1 MQFLYFTDP
10 MCSWCYGFG
19 PVMRR
24 LAATF
29 GGRIPLHIVPGGLRP
44 DETRALTPQRAAEIV
59 HHWSLVEAETG
70 RDFDPGFFKHN
81 AGFVY
86 DTFPA
91 SRAVTAASRAAPAR
105 ALAYLDELQSRFYAK
120 GEDPR
125 SEATQVAAAQ
135 AAGLPV
141 DAFRSYLH
149 DADTEALTRAGFAR
163 FQSLGGMGFPF
174 LLLETAERP
183 RIVSIGYQSYEHL
196 EGVVRNILSKIGQG
210 LNAH

>member
-1 MQFLYFTDP
+1 MTFLYFTDP

-19 PVMRR
+19 PVIRR
-24 LAATF
+24 LADTF
-29 GGRIPLHIVPGGLRP
+29 GARIPLQIVPGGLRP
-44 DETRALTPQRAAEIV
+44 GETRALTPQRADDIV
-59 HHWSLVEAETG
+59 HHWHLVEAETG
-70 RDFDPGFFKHN
+70 RDFDPTFFKRN

-91 SRAVTAASRAAPAR
+91 SRAVTAAGRVAPDR
-105 ALAYLDELQSRFYAK
+105 ALAYLDELQCLFYAK

-125 SEATQVAAAQ
+125 SEATQVAAAG
-135 AAGLPV
+135 AAGVPV
-141 DAFRSYLH
+141 EEFLRSLH

-174 LLLETAERP
+174 LLLETSERP

-196 EGVVRNILSKIGQG
+196 EGVVRNILDKHARGAT
-210 LNAH
+210 AH